1 MVKTFLTLVFL
12 CVGMTVSAKT
22 LIHAGYLFN
31 AENGTIEPQM
41 SIVIVED
48 RVANVL
54 EGYVNPE
61 PDDIYALS
69 YSIPFL
75 SSDTLFIHTNA
86 PDSISVENH
95 DIDMDE
101 IKVVPNPYVATN
113 LMEEA
118 FSNPNQNQ
126 ERKIMFT
133 HLPARCDIKIF
144 TVSGVLVN
152 TIEVNNSYD
161 DGKAYWDLLSNEGLE
176 VAAGIYIYHVQS
188 KINEKYSLGKFAI
201 VK

>member
-1 MVKTFLTLVFL
+1 MLKIGQVLSPHSISQLNNLFLKAKFVVEGFI
-12 CVGMTVSAKT
+12 VGLHKSPS
-22 LIHAGYLFN
+22 HGFS
-31 AENGTIEPQM
+31 IEF
-41 SIVIVED
+41 SD
-48 RVANVL
+48 N
-54 EGYVNPE
+54 YPE
-61 PDDIYALS
+61 PDDIYSLN
-69 YSIPFL
+69 YNIPFL

-86 PDSISVENH
+86 PDSISIDEH
-95 DIDMDE
+95 DLDMND

-133 HLPARCDIKIF
+133 HLPARCEIKIF
-144 TVSGVLVN
+144 TISGVLVN
-152 TIEVNNSYD
+152 TIDVNNSYD

-176 VAAGIYIYHVQS
+176 VAAGMYIYDVQS
-188 KINEKYSLGKFAI
+188 KINEKFSLGKFAI

>member
-1 MVKTFLTLVFL
+1 MIVVDLDNSGSYEKFNDKILVGESKLTSFY
-12 CVGMTVSAKT
+12 GQN
-22 LIHAGYLFN
+22 YLTWDDTNF
-31 AENGTIEPQM
+31 AIEFSEN
-41 SIVIVED
+41 
-48 RVANVL
+48 
-54 EGYVNPE
+54 YPE

-69 YSIPFL
+69 YNIPFL
-75 SSDTLFIHTNA
+75 ESDTLFIHTNA
-86 PDSISVENH
+86 PDSISIVDH
-95 DIDMDE
+95 DIEMDE

-133 HLPARCDIKIF
+133 HLPAMCEIKIF

-152 TIEVNNSYD
+152 TIDVNNSYD

-188 KINEKYSLGKFAI
+188 KINEKYALGKFAI

>member
-1 MVKTFLTLVFL
+1 VYEKYNDKILVGKSEYSSFYGQSYLTWDDTNF
-12 CVGMTVSAKT
+12 S
-22 LIHAGYLFN
+22 IEFS
-31 AENGTIEPQM
+31 EN
-41 SIVIVED
+41 
-48 RVANVL
+48 
-54 EGYVNPE
+54 YPE

-69 YSIPFL
+69 YNIPFL

-95 DIDMDE
+95 DVEMDE